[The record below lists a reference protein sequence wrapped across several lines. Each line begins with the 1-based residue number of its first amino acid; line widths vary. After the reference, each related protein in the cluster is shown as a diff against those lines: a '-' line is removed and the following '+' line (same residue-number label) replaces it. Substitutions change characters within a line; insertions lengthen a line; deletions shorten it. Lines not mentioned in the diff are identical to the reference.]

1 MSRPKPTVLLEFVNK
16 KTYRSE
22 QVLDAEAIWAVFYK
36 NKPFNLKSS
45 NMLTNYPGPKYKK
58 TSFSNPGHAHNL
70 AKKLN
75 DMFESADDQD
85 EMTVRLAEIIK
96 AKSSEYH
103 QCESRIENLT
113 KKLQGDRGARLA
125 NKQKE
130 TESFLSIVQL
140 FQEEEERKNMVRI
153 AEMQKE
159 LIKEEAQKIEGMA
172 AWKARVLGISIEDTL

>member
-1 MSRPKPTVLLEFVNK
+1 MLDLPRLPKTNPSKNNYMKKIIDLHGLTHDESLIKVEEYLLLNSFDND
-16 KTYRSE
+16 
-22 QVLDAEAIWAVFYK
+22 LDLELI
-36 NKPFNLKSS
+36 
-45 NMLTNYPGPKYKK
+45 T
-58 TSFSNPGHAHNL
+58 GHL
-70 AKKLN
+70 QKLN

-113 KKLQGDRGARLA
+113 KKLQGDRGVRLA

-130 TESFLSIVQL
+130 TASFLSIVQL

-159 LIKEEAQKIEGMA
+159 IIKQEAQRLEGMA
-172 AWKARVLGISIEDTL
+172 AWKARVLGIGIEDVL